1 MRVLIVDDEPLARDR
16 LARLLGEEPGV
27 EVVGECANGRE
38 AVEAVRAES
47 PDIVFL
53 DVQMP
58 ELDGFGALAELGAA
72 RMPTVVFVS
81 AYDQYAIRAFEVHA
95 LDYLLKPFDP
105 DRFREAFRRAR
116 EQVVLRSAVRE
127 SGRLASLLAQLAED
141 HRLPASVGTAGGAS
155 AAPAAPPAPRAR
167 YLERMMVKSDG
178 RIYFVKVAE
187 VDWIEAAG
195 NYVRV
200 HVGRVAHL
208 VRETMSAVESSLDPS
223 LFARIHRGTIVNL
236 DRIKEMQPWFGGDQI
251 VILKDGQKLKLSRS
265 YRGRLESRL

>member
-27 EVVGECANGRE
+27 EIVAECANGRE
-38 AVEAVRAES
+38 AVDAVLAES

-58 ELDGFGALAELGAA
+58 ELDGFGVLAELGAA

-105 DRFREAFRRAR
+105 DRFRVAYRRAR

-127 SGRLASLLAQLAED
+127 SGRLAALLAQLAGD
-141 HRLPASVGTAGGAS
+141 QRIPAAAVAG
-155 AAPAAPPAPRAR
+155 AAPTTPGPAPRGGR
-167 YLERMMVKSDG
+167 YLERMMVESDG
-178 RIYFVKVAE
+178 RIYFV
-187 VDWIEAAG
+187 
-195 NYVRV
+195 
-200 HVGRVAHL
+200 
-208 VRETMSAVESSLDPS
+208 
-223 LFARIHRGTIVNL
+223 
-236 DRIKEMQPWFGGDQI
+236 
-251 VILKDGQKLKLSRS
+251 
-265 YRGRLESRL
+265 